1 MFQTIKALIL
11 MNTMNMSTTNYKKQL
26 RELTKKIQDQY
37 QMAVKSTLKE
47 VTSGAQEVGSQVNN
61 LLTKT

>member
-1 MFQTIKALIL
+1 

-26 RELTKKIQDQY
+26 RELTQKIQDQY